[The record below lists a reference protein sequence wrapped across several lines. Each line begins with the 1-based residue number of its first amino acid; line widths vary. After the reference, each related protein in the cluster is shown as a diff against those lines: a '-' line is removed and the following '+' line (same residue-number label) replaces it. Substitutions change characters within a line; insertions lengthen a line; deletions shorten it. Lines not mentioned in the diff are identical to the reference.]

1 MIHLSISE
9 SSTHREEFSLCC
21 CFFGIYIWCTFQ
33 RLAFL
38 DALKGSNIEMIYF
51 RTTYSYIKVNIC
63 VKSVLM

>member
-1 MIHLSISE
+1 MLLFFWYLYMVYISA
-9 SSTHREEFSLCC
+9 FSVV
-21 CFFGIYIWCTFQ
+21 
-33 RLAFL
+33 